1 MDLHAITVPHDSA
14 LLRAH
19 TLEVTAL
26 YLAAGLDPQRATIF
40 VQSHNPAHAEM
51 AWLLTCLTPLGWLNR
66 MTQYKDKAAKQQVD
80 AVNAGLLGYPVLMAG
95 DILLYQAHYV
105 PVGDDQR
112 QHVELTRDLAQ
123 RFNSLFGE
131 TFTLPE
137 VVNPE
142 TGARVMGLDEPT
154 GKMSKSATGDN
165 HAIFLLDPPNLIRR
179 KIMRATTDSARE
191 IGFSKDPERAGINN
205 LLTIYQALTHGERA
219 AVEAEFAGKGY
230 GDLKKAVV
238 AAVTEELAPLQQRY
252 SEIVAEKGWLEQV
265 LADGAERASAVSERT
280 LKSVKE
286 HMGFLG
292 ASAPLARSRLS
303 HGCLGSARALAAH
316 HDHRCARGRRAVAS
330 HLQRLFPCRKA
341 RPSSSVASRPA
352 SNTTICAA
360 A

>member
-1 MDLHAITVPHDSA
+1 MTTATTRKRVLSGIQPTGNLHIGNYLGALLQWVRFQEQYDAYYCVVDLHAITVPHDAA

-26 YLAAGLDPQRATIF
+26 YIAAGLDPQRATLF
-40 VQSHNPAHAEM
+40 VQSHNPAHAEL

-66 MTQYKDKAAKQQVD
+66 MTQYKDKAAKQQLD
-80 AVNAGLLGYPVLMAG
+80 AVAAGLLGYPVLMAG

-123 RFNSLFGE
+123 RFNSLFGQ

-154 GKMSKSATGDN
+154 AKMSKSATGEN
-165 HAIFLLDPPNLIRR
+165 HAVFLLDAPDIIRR
-179 KIMRATTDSARE
+179 KVMRATTDSGRE
-191 IGFSKDPERAGINN
+191 IRFSPDPAKAGVNN
-205 LLTIYQALTHGERA
+205 LLTIYQALAGDERA

-238 AAVTEELAPLQQRY
+238 AALTDTLTPLQQRY
-252 SEIVAEKGWLEQV
+252 REISAEPGWLEQV
-265 LADGAERASAVSERT
+265 LADGAERAAAVSERT
-280 LKSVKE
+280 LKAVKA
-286 HMGFLG
+286 HMGFLE
-292 ASAPLARSRLS
+292 PARRWP
-303 HGCLGSARALAAH
+303 GVG
-316 HDHRCARGRRAVAS
+316 
-330 HLQRLFPCRKA
+330 
-341 RPSSSVASRPA
+341 
-352 SNTTICAA
+352 
-360 A
+360 

>member
-1 MDLHAITVPHDSA
+1 MGTADKSKRVLSGIQPTGNLHIGNYLGALLQWVRFQDQYDAYYCVVDLHAITVPHDSA

-26 YLAAGLDPQRATIF
+26 YLAAGLDPQHATIF

-191 IGFSKDPERAGINN
+191 IGFSRDPERAGINN

-265 LADGAERASAVSERT
+265 LADGAERASAVSECT

-286 HMGFLG
+286 HMGFL
-292 ASAPLARSRLS
+292 APARRWP
-303 HGCLGSARALAAH
+303 GVG
-316 HDHRCARGRRAVAS
+316 
-330 HLQRLFPCRKA
+330 
-341 RPSSSVASRPA
+341 
-352 SNTTICAA
+352 
-360 A
+360 